1 MTIITLVKGEQRQE
15 ITRGFHYESSEGL
28 EFIQFSPPIK
38 KGRAEVEYLY
48 LQVFDMETKSS
59 LMVLPKDMKL
69 TIPKDLDTLEI
80 RFITPSKIISFLFN
94 FLNYC
99 SFLLEPIPIPNI
111 LNINI
116 CDTKWHQN
124 VILFDSEGLEYIGIV
139 RGKWFKLEERIKA
152 FLELLVTL
160 SLSTHIIKVIWFATM
175 SSYSSSDMQPL

>member
-59 LMVLPKDMKL
+59 IKILPQSFKL
-69 TIPKDLDTLEI
+69 TIPKDVDTLEI
-80 RFITPSKIISFLFN
+80 RFITPK
-94 FLNYC
+94 
-99 SFLLEPIPIPNI
+99 PIPIPNI